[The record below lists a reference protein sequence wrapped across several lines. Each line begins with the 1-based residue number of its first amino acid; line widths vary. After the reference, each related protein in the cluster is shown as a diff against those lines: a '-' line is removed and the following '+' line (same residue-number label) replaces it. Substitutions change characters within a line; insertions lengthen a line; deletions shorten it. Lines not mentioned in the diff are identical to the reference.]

1 SKPTAGISKTWTM
14 VRDELD
20 ARQPSREPKP
30 CLRKWYRPVLGEAVY
45 DTAQLGVP
53 PPGASVPRKL
63 RVKKQEWHGT
73 FSKTLPQIVQQRS
86 PIRRNLVFAVVVG
99 RAKAG
104 IEKQDVNR
112 RTTKIAA
119 ERLW

>member
-1 SKPTAGISKTWTM
+1 M

-30 CLRKWYRPVLGEAVY
+30 CLRKWYRPIVGEALY

-53 PPGASVPRKL
+53 PPEASVPRKL
-63 RVKKQEWHGT
+63 RVKKQERRGT

-86 PIRRNLVFAVVVG
+86 AIRSNIVFAVVVG
-99 RAKAG
+99 RAQAG
-104 IEKQDVNR
+104 IEKQDINDC
-112 RTTKIAA
+112 
-119 ERLW
+119 